1 MTIAIPNLNLIS
13 VKNES
18 LPEPAFGPSGKEV
31 YERTYARVKEDG
43 SLENWED
50 TVRRVV
56 RGNTSLVD
64 SKFIEDGERE
74 RLFDLI
80 YNFKI
85 LPAGRHLW
93 MSGVSGR
100 SFLYNCFVSG
110 WTENLSDHF
119 AFTFSQLLQGGGVGA
134 NYSNKYLS
142 QYVIKNKVDLYITS
156 DEAHRDY
163 EAMKPNLDAEVP
175 DSFYAVGAYIHH
187 SVADSREG
195 WVEALESLIYLS
207 TYTGYE
213 TDGVAALSLDMSN
226 VRPMGE
232 PIRGFGG
239 TASGPA
245 PLVEM
250 LRQVADVING
260 AVGRSLTSVEAM
272 LIEHYIAGCVVAGN
286 VRRSA
291 RMSIK
296 HWADPDI
303 FEFIDCKKSGLAHWS
318 TNISVEIDQRFIDYL
333 KSNSSPESEG
343 DIADRNQARKV
354 YRALVEGMLNN
365 GEPGIWNSTLANV
378 GEPNEVIATNP
389 CGEICLNG
397 FEPCNLGH
405 VNLDAFVN
413 RDGSVDEEGM
423 AEAHRLMTRFLM
435 RATFGDITDEKTQKV
450 NDANRR
456 IGVGHF
462 GFAGFL
468 AKQKILFSDA
478 HRTES
483 VWEILLEMSSVVDEE
498 AIAYAHLLR
507 IPVPVKK
514 RTVAPTGTVAKLAG
528 RSEGIHPVY
537 ARYFIRRIRYAMQ
550 DARQAAKVE
559 EFRAKGYTV
568 VEDVY
573 AKNTWVVEM
582 PTKEALVAE
591 LEDMGIAPMFLQ
603 SQDEIELADLLD
615 VQRMY
620 QAAWADNAVSFTVN
634 VPKDKYS
641 VEEVMAT
648 LLPRLH
654 KLKGTTMM
662 VDESRELAPYERITA
677 GQFYASEVQS
687 TDASYS
693 EECSSGACPV
703 K

>member
-1 MTIAIPNLNLIS
+1 MTIAVPNFLQNL
-13 VKNES
+13 VTVEDES
-18 LPEPAFGPSGKEV
+18 LPEPAWGPTGKEV
-31 YERTYARVKEDG
+31 FDRTYSRVKEDG
-43 SLENWED
+43 TLETWED

-56 RGNTSLVD
+56 RGNTALVD
-64 SKFIEDGERE
+64 SKFIADDERE

-93 MSGVSGR
+93 MSGVPGR

-134 NYSNKYLS
+134 NYSNKYLNEYKIQNKIDLKITAS
-142 QYVIKNKVDLYITS
+142 KN
-156 DEAHRDY
+156 HRDY
-163 EAMKPNLDAEVP
+163 AAMEDLLDGEVP
-175 DSFYAVGAYIHH
+175 EQYFRDTPYSFYAVE
-187 SVADSREG
+187 DSREG
-195 WVEALESLIYLS
+195 WVECLKAIVDL
-207 TYTGYE
+207 
-213 TDGVAALSLDMSN
+213 AANTNPQPYAGRSGLVLDVSF

-260 AVGRSLTSVEAM
+260 AVGRSLTSLEAM
-272 LIEHYIAGCVVAGN
+272 EIEHAIAGCVVAGN

-303 FEFIDCKKSGLAHWS
+303 FDFIDCKKSGLSHWS
-318 TNISVEIDQRFIDYL
+318 TNISVEIDSEFIRLNRKFTRDYHPL
-333 KSNSSPESEG
+333 ES
-343 DIADRNQARKV
+343 QARKV

-365 GEPGIWNSTLANV
+365 GEPGIWNSTLSNV
-378 GEPNEVIATNP
+378 GEPNTIIATNP
-389 CGEICLNG
+389 CGEICLEG

-405 VNLDAFVN
+405 VNLDAYVN
-413 RDGSVDEEGM
+413 GDGSVDEKGM

-435 RATFGDITDEKTQKV
+435 RATFGDITDPKTQAV
-450 NDANRR
+450 NDRNRR

-468 AKQKILFSDA
+468 AKQKILFGQASRDD
-478 HRTES
+478 S

-498 AIAYAHLLR
+498 AIAYAHTLR

-514 RTVAPTGTVAKLAG
+514 RTMAPTGTIAKLAG
-528 RSEGIHPVY
+528 RSEGAHPVY
-537 ARYFIRRIRYAMQ
+537 SRYFIRRIRYGMH
-550 DARQAAKVE
+550 DPRQAAQVE
-559 EFRAKGYTV
+559 EFRAKGYNV
-568 VEDVY
+568 VKDTY
-573 AKNTWVVEM
+573 TKDTWVVEI
-582 PTKEALVAE
+582 PTKEALVSE
-591 LEDMGIAPMFLQ
+591 LEAMGIAPMFLQ
-603 SQDEIELADLLD
+603 SQDEIELSDLLD
-615 VQRMY
+615 VQAMY
-620 QAAWADNAVSFTVN
+620 QTAWADNAVSFTVN

-641 VEEVMAT
+641 VEDVMAA

-677 GQFYASEVQS
+677 GAYYASEIQS
-687 TDASYS
+687 EDASYDAD
-693 EECSSGACPV
+693 CRSGACPV
-703 K
+703 R

>member
-1 MTIAIPNLNLIS
+1 MDASTIEAPEMIKLSI
-13 VKNES
+13 
-18 LPEPAFGPSGKEV
+18 LPEPKWGQSGAEV
-31 YERTYARVKEDG
+31 YERTYSRVKEDG
-43 SLENWED
+43 TNETWED

-64 SKFIEDGERE
+64 PKFIEDGERD

-93 MSGVSGR
+93 MSGVEGR

-110 WTENLSDHF
+110 WTEDLSDHF
-119 AFTFSQLLQGGGVGA
+119 TFTFSQLLQGGGVGA

-142 QYVIKNKVDLYITS
+142 QYTIKNRVDLFIVA
-156 DEAHRDY
+156 DESHRDY
-163 EAMKPNLDAEVP
+163 EAMKPYLDESVP
-175 DSFYAVGAYIHH
+175 DSVYEHPYIYS
-187 SVADSREG
+187 SVEDSREG
-195 WVEALESLIYLS
+195 WVDALKSLIYMS
-207 TYTGYE
+207 TYDDPYAE
-213 TDGVAALSLDMSN
+213 GVTSLKLDMTR
-226 VRPMGE
+226 VRPQGE

-250 LRQVADVING
+250 LRQVAGIINA
-260 AVGRSLTSVEAM
+260 AVGRSLTSLEAM
-272 LIEHYIAGCVVAGN
+272 EIEHAIAGCVVAGN

-303 FEFIDCKKSGLAHWS
+303 FDFINCKASGLSHWS
-318 TNISVEIDQRFIDYL
+318 TNISVEIDDDFIRRNRKITRDFDPL
-333 KSNSSPESEG
+333 
-343 DIADRNQARKV
+343 DIQARKV
-354 YRALVEGMLNN
+354 YRALVEGMLKN

-378 GEPNEVIATNP
+378 GEPNTIIATNP
-389 CGEICLNG
+389 CGEICLEG

-413 RDGSVDEEGM
+413 RDGSVDEDGM
-423 AEAHRLMTRFLM
+423 DEAHRLMTRFLM
-435 RATFGDITDEKTQKV
+435 RATFGDITDPKTQAV
-450 NDANRR
+450 NDRNRR

-468 AKQKILFSDA
+468 AKQKILFGQASRDD
-478 HRTES
+478 S
-483 VWEILLEMSSVVDEE
+483 VWDVLLEMSSVVDEE
-498 AIAYAHLLR
+498 AVAYAHQLR

-514 RTVAPTGTVAKLAG
+514 RTMAPTGTIAKLAG
-528 RSEGIHPVY
+528 RSEGAHPVY
-537 ARYFIRRIRYAMQ
+537 SRYFIRRIRYGMH
-550 DARQAAKVE
+550 DPRQAAQVE
-559 EFRAKGYTV
+559 EFRAKGYNV
-568 VEDVY
+568 VKDTY
-573 AKNTWVVEM
+573 TKDTWVVEI
-582 PTKEALVAE
+582 PTKESLVSE

-603 SQDEIELADLLD
+603 SQDEIELSDLLD
-615 VQRMY
+615 VQAMY
-620 QAAWADNAVSFTVN
+620 QTAWADNAVSFTVN

-677 GQFYASEVQS
+677 GAYYASEVQS
-687 TDASYS
+687 EDASYS
-693 EECSSGACPV
+693 EECSNGACPV
-703 K
+703 R